1 LRVSNIEHWYSPA
14 FILEAADMA
23 VQHCKD
29 RGIRPAALDRVIG
42 EARATAI
49 FAIGFSQQSGHEV
62 WMRMVEPS
70 EQAPDCLVMY
80 VEKVGRSNHQQ
91 RLEVEVTTYNSHS
104 SDDLASFL
112 LRTKFDGNHSYSP
125 STVILVYVQRGMDF
139 ELLQSAHDRLTEVSP
154 RGVGYCVGQV
164 DADLF
169 QVMQLYSRLAGPVN
183 VRLSEALAS
192 NQLPVAD
199 VRRGMSAL
207 QGRTEKPVPTD
218 NPFFAYL

>member
-1 LRVSNIEHWYSPA
+1 VSNVEHWYSPA

-29 RGIRPAALDRVIG
+29 RGIRPPALDRVIG

-49 FAIGFSQQSGHEV
+49 FASGFSQQSGHEV

-91 RLEVEVTTYNSHS
+91 RLGVEVTSYNSHS

-112 LRTKFDGNHSYSP
+112 LRTKFDGNHFYSP
-125 STVILVYVQRGMDF
+125 STVILVYLQRAMDF
-139 ELLQSAHDRLTEVSP
+139 EQLQ
-154 RGVGYCVGQV
+154 
-164 DADLF
+164 
-169 QVMQLYSRLAGPVN
+169 YSR
-183 VRLSEALAS
+183 R
-192 NQLPVAD
+192 
-199 VRRGMSAL
+199 
-207 QGRTEKPVPTD
+207 
-218 NPFFAYL
+218 